1 MHQQEFRSR
10 PLQVRLSSSQ
20 GAKRSAT
27 TVLSRIGKSQSPGIN
42 GIKEQS
48 PDVEAPTGERAARTL
63 GLMNIPDTVNDA
75 RIRTLVEP
83 YGKLIKIILRPDHQG
98 AIVEFAD
105 VNDAGKASLEL
116 EGQEIA
122 PDRKIHVGTVPEM
135 LRQPAEKKGDRTAK
149 QKEQMA
155 LLQPSGPIKRPVQP
169 GARGGRRGGLGIKR
183 SVAPTGS
190 RSESVEGGETKK
202 KSNDDFRSMIQR
214 PPSPKD

>member
-27 TVLSRIGKSQSPGIN
+27 TVVSRIGKSQSPGVN
-42 GIKEQS
+42 GTKEQS

-75 RIRTLVEP
+75 RIRALVEP

-135 LRQPAEKKGDRTAK
+135 LRQPAEKKGDRIAK
-149 QKEQMA
+149 QKVT

-169 GARGGRRGGLGIKR
+169 GARGGRRGGLGMKR
-183 SVAPTGS
+183 SVAPTAS
-190 RSESVEGGETKK
+190 RSESVDGGETKK
-202 KSNDDFRSMIQR
+202 KSNDDFRSMIQQR
-214 PPSPKD
+214 PPSPRD